1 MASLPHISVGG
12 AVATATHGS
21 GDATGSLAS
30 AVVALEL
37 ITPDGE
43 HLRIARGDDDFAGAV
58 VSLGG
63 LGVVTRLAL
72 ETLPAYQVRQEVAL
86 DVPWET
92 LLERFDEV
100 TGAAHSVSVFTSW
113 AEPAV
118 RQVWFKRAEF
128 DGDRSRDA
136 FGGRW
141 AAEPVHPL
149 PGMDP
154 AACTP
159 QLGVPGP
166 WHERLSH
173 FRLEFTPSA
182 GEELQSEYLVPR
194 RNAVAAIEAV
204 RELTPKVAPL
214 LQTSEIRT
222 VAADDLWLSPFPE
235 DSVGF
240 HFTWLPA
247 GPEVAA
253 VLPEVEAALL
263 PLGARPHWGK
273 VLTTPPER
281 VRERYERYADFEALL
296 RTYDPAGKLRNEMLD
311 AYFPGAR

>member
-1 MASLPHISVGG
+1 M
-12 AVATATHGS
+12 
-21 GDATGSLAS
+21 
-30 AVVALEL
+30 
-37 ITPDGE
+37 TPDGE
-43 HLRIARGDDDFAGAV
+43 HLRIARGDDDFGGAA
-58 VSLGG
+58 VSLGA

-72 ETLPAYQVRQEVAL
+72 ATLPAYEVRQEVAL

-154 AACTP
+154 AACTQ

-194 RNAVAAIEAV
+194 RNAVAAIEVV
-204 RELTPKVAPL
+204 RALAPKVAPL

-222 VAADDLWLSPFPE
+222 IAADDQWLSPFPE
-235 DSVGF
+235 DSVGV
-240 HFTWLPA
+240 HFTWLPL
-247 GPEVAA
+247 GTEVAT
-253 VLPEVEAALL
+253 VLPDVEGALL

-273 VLTTPPER
+273 LFAVDLRDVAATYPRIGDFRRLAER
-281 VRERYERYADFEALL
+281 L
-296 RTYDPAGKLRNEMLD
+296 DPAGKLRGPYLERLL
-311 AYFPGAR
+311 A